1 MQKTT
6 TITNPD
12 PTHCDRVTLYYRE
25 GSSDKVYQAW
35 VAPAAEGLYTV
46 EFAYGRRGST
56 LKTGTKTQQPLSHNE
71 THQILWKLVRQKM
84 DKGYTPGEDGTPYA
98 GTEKEGQ
105 ATGISCQLLNPI
117 EESELSQRIADDR
130 WCMQEK
136 FDGKRLLLK
145 REGDQITGINR
156 RGLETGIPE
165 TIRDA
170 ALALPATRFVI
181 DGEAVGDLLHA
192 FDLLELGSAD
202 LRGLPYSAR
211 LAELEGLLALHHESA
226 ISPVATAFGRQLKE
240 MFLADLRAGSAEGA
254 VFKDLEA
261 PYTPGRPA
269 SGGSQLKFKFHATAS
284 CIVTGRNRQQS
295 VELALR
301 RPDGFLAVC
310 GNVTVPP
317 NQAAP
322 EAGEVV
328 EVRYLYAFREGGA
341 LFQPVLLGKRDDIPP
356 EDCTIDQLKYK
367 AA

>member
-1 MQKTT
+1 MQKTNAL
-6 TITNPD
+6 NPD

-25 GSSDKVYQAW
+25 GSSDKVYQAH
-35 VAPAAEGLYTV
+35 VAPATGGLFTV

-56 LKTGTKTQQPLSHNE
+56 LKTGTKTQQPVGHNE
-71 THQILWKLVRQKM
+71 AHQILWKLVRQKT

-98 GTEKEGQ
+98 GTGKEGQ
-105 ATGISCQLLNPI
+105 ATGVACQLLNAI
-117 EESELSQRIADDR
+117 DEGELARRIADPR
-130 WCMQEK
+130 WIMQEK
-136 FDGKRLLLK
+136 FDGRRMLV
-145 REGDQITGINR
+145 RRNGEEVTGINR
-156 RGLETGIPE
+156 NGLETALPE
-165 TIRDA
+165 PIAQA
-170 ALALPATRFVI
+170 ALALPGRSWLL
-181 DGEAVGDLLHA
+181 DGEAVEDILHA
-192 FDLLELGSAD
+192 FDLLELGGTD
-202 LRGLPYSAR
+202 LRSLPYSAR

-226 ISPVATAFGRQLKE
+226 IVPVATAYGESLKE
-240 MFLADLRAGSAEGA
+240 RFLRDLRKGNREGA
-254 VFKDLEA
+254 VLKDLEA
-261 PYTPGRPA
+261 PCTPGRPA

-317 NQAAP
+317 NQAVP

-328 EVRYLYAFREGGA
+328 EVRYLYAFRESGA
-341 LFQPVLLGKRDDIPP
+341 LFQPVLLGRREDIPP